1 VSKRS
6 PHPQSGF
13 TLVELLV
20 GVVVSLIAIAGA
32 VVMLQGQK
40 RSFQGSSADRA
51 LQETGR
57 MALGA
62 LSQDIALAGFGI
74 EPAMVFDFGQMVN
87 VPMERAPQGA
97 GKSVTFGGDSSGS
110 TGFACGA
117 AVTCRDSIDG
127 PDELVFQY
135 RNPYFNHR
143 ITAITSDTMIK
154 IAGPIRQPIR
164 AGQVLQAI
172 CFGGNMIW
180 AYVRASGEQGITTDA
195 TPVTL
200 SLDSG
205 VNLQYPHQNE
215 ALSDSCFVGDARLF
229 EVERIRYFVQS
240 YDVAGNVV
248 AWNTA
253 GSRPYLMLD
262 RGLRSADGTP
272 LLEVVAPDVE
282 DLQVSYVFPLAPV
295 ENQVAGSTAGARM
308 DNSAT
313 GIDLAPAGGFVPTYS
328 AARLSAVRTTHYP
341 SNVRAVRIAIVVRS
355 PNPDTNLGDA
365 TIPAAGNRPAVAAV
379 DPGYRRTLFE
389 TSVAIPN
396 MESRAPFF
404 PTVVP
409 TTDASATVLNVG
421 GG

>member
-1 VSKRS
+1 
-6 PHPQSGF
+6 
-13 TLVELLV
+13 
-20 GVVVSLIAIAGA
+20 
-32 VVMLQGQK
+32 
-40 RSFQGSSADRA
+40 
-51 LQETGR
+51 
-57 MALGA
+57 
-62 LSQDIALAGFGI
+62 
-74 EPAMVFDFGQMVN
+74 
-87 VPMERAPQGA
+87 
-97 GKSVTFGGDSSGS
+97 
-110 TGFACGA
+110 
-117 AVTCRDSIDG
+117 
-127 PDELVFQY
+127 
-135 RNPYFNHR
+135 
-143 ITAITSDTMIK
+143 
-154 IAGPIRQPIR
+154 
-164 AGQVLQAI
+164 
-172 CFGGNMIW
+172 
-180 AYVRASGEQGITTDA
+180 
-195 TPVTL
+195 VTL